1 MNRSTDGTRRLYLYF
16 LLLVA
21 MSGQSAAAAEA
32 VQPLTVR
39 PPAGVNPALFRS
51 TVFATGLDFPY
62 GMQQLDDGSVLVGV
76 SHPLP
81 GGSYFQS
88 VGELIRLRDRDRDG
102 RADGLPTV
110 LYSGL
115 PGVVTAV
122 RRTGGLVFVTSAET
136 GRERI
141 SVLVEQPQYAG
152 YVFAGAINF
161 LFPPGWEHV
170 TYALEVTRRGRD
182 YEVFF
187 NIGSS
192 GNQSQSTDKVTATG
206 LVNGVLEGASL
217 YRLTVR
223 RGNGGVT
230 AGGLTRIASGLR
242 NAAGIAIDGFTGDL
256 YFQDN
261 GIDHPVNRSDQLS
274 VDELNRIAHARIGGA
289 VESFGFPDNYVA
301 YRSGEFVGGQ
311 GLSPVCAFQPLG
323 NPPSES
329 EGASEIAFAP
339 RHFPAEMRRG
349 IFIGVFG
356 EFGKSGLANGENPVL
371 FCDPANGRYS
381 HFVSNDEPQVAHLTG
396 LLSTRDSLFLAD
408 LTHTATLDASGAG
421 TGVIYQI
428 QARPM
433 PSPPRRPPERRPP
446 QRKR

>member
-1 MNRSTDGTRRLYLYF
+1 MNGSIRGTRGMHSFF
-16 LLLVA
+16 LVLFA
-21 MSGQSAAAAEA
+21 MCCHPGAAAAES

-39 PPAGVNPALFRS
+39 PPAGVDPALFRS

-62 GMQQLDDGSVLVGV
+62 GMQELDDGSLLVGV

-122 RRTGGLVFVTSAET
+122 RRTGGLVFVTSSES

-141 SVLVEQPQYAG
+141 SVLVEQPRYAG
-152 YVFAGAINF
+152 YVLAGAINF
-161 LFPPGWEHV
+161 TFPPGWEHV
-170 TYALEVTRRGRD
+170 TYALAVTRKGRD

-206 LVNGVLEGASL
+206 LVDGILEGASL
-217 YRLTVR
+217 YRVTIR
-223 RGNGGVT
+223 RQNRGVT
-230 AGGLTRIASGLR
+230 ASGLTQIASGLR
-242 NAAGIAIDGFTGDL
+242 NAAGIAIDPSTGDL
-256 YFQDN
+256 YFEDN
-261 GIDHPVNRSDQLS
+261 GIDHPLRRSDQLS
-274 VDELNRIAHARIGGA
+274 VDELNRIPHAGIGGT

-311 GLSPVCAFQPLG
+311 GLSPICAFQPLG
-323 NPPSES
+323 DPPSES
-329 EGASEIAFAP
+329 EGASDIAFAP
-339 RHFPAEMRRG
+339 GRFPAAMRSG

-356 EFGKSGLANGENPVL
+356 EYGKSGLANGENPVL
-371 FCDPANGRYS
+371 FCDPATGRYS
-381 HFVSNDEPQVAHLTG
+381 HFISNDEPQVAHLTG

-408 LTHTATLDASGAG
+408 LTHTAALDASGAG

-428 QARPM
+428 RARPA
-433 PSPPRRPPERRPP
+433 PAP
-446 QRKR
+446 RKRLPKKTR